1 MVSRTSHYGV
11 VVGVD
16 GSGDA
21 DLAVKWAAC
30 EAAMRRVRL
39 TLVHAIAMP
48 SPGWT
53 NQQLREL
60 YEADADAILDDAVTS
75 IHDFMG
81 AGAPADVRRQVFFS
95 RPATALVDMS
105 KDADM
110 IVTGA
115 RGLGALRRVFL
126 GSVSNALIH
135 HAHCPVAILDLD
147 TSLCAEAKNAPVVL
161 GFDGSAASEYA
172 TEIAFKEASLRG
184 VDLVVLHAVNDT
196 DMSQIRNSKYS
207 EGLCDIGAMLSER
220 MADYQRRYPSVHVQ
234 RAVVDDRPAA
244 HLVNLSATAQLVVVG
259 SHGRGGFAGMALGSV
274 SSAVAHASRAPVLV
288 ARNQ

>member
-1 MVSRTSHYGV
+1 MVSKESHYGI

-21 DLAVKWAAC
+21 DVAVKWAAC
-30 EAAMRRVRL
+30 EAAMRKVRL

-60 YEADADAILDDAVTS
+60 YESDADAILDDAITD

-81 AGAPADVRRQVFFS
+81 AEAPTNVRRQVFFS
-95 RPATALVDMS
+95 RPASALVDMS

-110 IVTGA
+110 VVTGA
-115 RGLGALRRVFL
+115 RGLGAIRGVLL

-135 HAHCPVAILDLD
+135 HAHCPVAVLDCD
-147 TSLCAEAKNAPVVL
+147 TSLCAQTKSAPVLL

-172 TEIAFKEASLRG
+172 TEIAFAEASMRE
-184 VDLVVLHAVNDT
+184 VELVVLHAVNDI
-196 DMSQIRNSKYS
+196 DMSQLRSTKYS
-207 EGLCDIGAMLSER
+207 AGLCDVGDMLTER
-220 MADYQRRYPSVHVQ
+220 LADYQRRYPRVHVQ
-234 RAVVDDRPAA
+234 RAVVDDRPAT

-259 SHGRGGFAGMALGSV
+259 SHGRGGFAGMVLGSV

-288 ARNQ
+288 ARDQ